1 MGPRPEEQESEFR
14 RRSKARSSSPPTP
27 RVESVGG
34 PTWIDAVADRF
45 EREWNAGS
53 KPRIED
59 FLADVPE
66 AVRASLLGELVRV
79 EWEIR
84 AKNGEK
90 PTREEYQRRFA
101 DNLAIKGIVHRAA
114 RSKPLAPAQ
123 RPPAPAGEIGETVAA
138 LSESGEKSPLQAA
151 AIQDPAAETN
161 LKGRMFGQYELQEKI
176 AQGGMGIV
184 FKARQVGLNRI
195 VALKMILSGQLSNP
209 EDVRRFYHEAEATA
223 KLDHPGIVP
232 VYDVGQCQGRH
243 YYSMGFVLGET
254 LAKRAARGRLTQA
267 EAASLVKQIA
277 EAVQYAHERGVI
289 HRDLNPSNVMID
301 EQGHPKIV
309 DFGLARVIAFD
320 SSLSISGQ
328 VMGTPSYMPP
338 EQANG
343 DRDLIGPAADVYA
356 LGGILYFLL
365 TGRPPLQAATLM
377 DTLRLV
383 LDKDP
388 ILVRKVNPTADR
400 DLETICHKC
409 LQKPIPLRYATAASV
424 AADLGNWL
432 DHKPISARPVSATQ
446 QLWRWC
452 QRNQKL
458 AASIS
463 AAAIG
468 LLATTIVFCL
478 FLLERQATSG
488 LRVGIETQVAQTKA
502 ARSKQVAA
510 CEEPCR
516 RRGTRRAGHTQA
528 ARFGQG
534 ARRQGRT
541 GQGRTRPRIPPGR
554 QPGSGTGM
562 ERLRTR

>member
-1 MGPRPEEQESEFR
+1 MER
-14 RRSKARSSSPPTP
+14 RQQTAYRGFPGRCSRGCAELRSWENWSGSSGRS
-27 RVESVGG
+27 
-34 PTWIDAVADRF
+34 
-45 EREWNAGS
+45 
-53 KPRIED
+53 
-59 FLADVPE
+59 
-66 AVRASLLGELVRV
+66 
-79 EWEIR
+79 

-101 DNLAIKGIVHRAA
+101 DNLAIKGIVAPRRPLEAAGARA
-114 RSKPLAPAQ
+114 

-502 ARSKQVAA
+502 ARSKQRCLRRTLPKKRHASSWPHSGSKIWPRSETPRTHWPRTHATKNPARSPARLWNGDGTTANAVKLAA
-510 CEEPCR
+510 VCCGWWSRYARQSVPGTLHSSTP
-516 RRGTRRAGHTQA
+516 RGPT
-528 ARFGQG
+528 
-534 ARRQGRT
+534 
-541 GQGRTRPRIPPGR
+541 
-554 QPGSGTGM
+554 
-562 ERLRTR
+562 